1 MNSMMRLIVLG
12 TVLTMPV
19 AFGGCG
25 PGRPRADAMPI
36 EVVLAKDVIDAG
48 RSVQVDLVGVGA
60 GEQSKF
66 ASKAVRE
73 WFRGGDADRAAAT
86 QNGTARTVNF
96 VPGGATSQSVG
107 EKDAFWTSALSRQAA
122 TLYVF
127 AFVAGEDASGKD
139 VAWRK
144 ELPLDPSRYEGERI
158 RLEVQRGGVNV
169 LNLKPEKK

>member
-1 MNSMMRLIVLG
+1 MQSMMRLIVLG
-12 TVLTMPV
+12 TVLMMAT
-19 AFGGCG
+19 AFGGCAG
-25 PGRPRADAMPI
+25 GPRADAMPI
-36 EVVLAKDVIDAG
+36 EVTLAKDVVDAG

-86 QNGTARTVNF
+86 QNGTAKTINF
-96 VPGGATSQSVG
+96 VPGGGASQSVS
-107 EKDAFWTSALSRQAA
+107 EKDAFWTSALSRQAVH
-122 TLYVF
+122 LYVF
-127 AFVAGEDASGKD
+127 AFVAGEDATGKD

-144 ELPLDPSRYEGERI
+144 ELPLDPNRYEGERI